1 MNGSKN
7 KWEIDYKKSTMKMAG
22 RVQLLSGLLFGGL
35 AWTLQNEKQ
44 KNLWLGRA
52 LDKFFRAVFQAMGK
66 CQVEAEKIND
76 GKWI

>member
-7 KWEIDYKKSTMKMAG
+7 KWEIDYKKSTLKVAG
-22 RVQLLSGLLFGGL
+22 LVQLLSGLQFRGL

-52 LDKFFRAVFQAMGK
+52 LDKCFKPGFQVMGK

-76 GKWI
+76 GNWT